1 MRASLYNDLRA
12 IHVDIIKMGTL
23 IEKTI
28 EETIRALV
36 EQDIPL
42 AKKIREGDDRFDQM
56 EVEIEKKCISLIA
69 RQQPVATDLRI
80 VTSILKIVTDLER
93 IADHCQDISKLTL
106 DLAGKAYV
114 KPLVDIPQM
123 AKEVR
128 AMVRMTIDAYIDL
141 DVEKSKQVCA
151 NDDIV
156 DKYYYTIVN
165 DLEMIMKE
173 KPNDIKQCVDFLLIA
188 KYLERMADH
197 TTNIAEWVIYSVQGK
212 RFDGN
217 NGYA

>member
-1 MRASLYNDLRA
+1 MRASLDNDLRA

-36 EQDIPL
+36 EQDVAL
-42 AKKIREGDDRFDQM
+42 AKKIREGDDRFDEM

-80 VTSILKIVTDLER
+80 VTSIMKIVTDLER

-114 KPLVDIPQM
+114 KPLVDIPKM

-128 AMVRMTIDAYIDL
+128 NMVRMTIDAYIDL
-141 DVEKSKQVCA
+141 DVEKSKQVCS

-156 DKYYYTIVN
+156 DQYYHTIVG
-165 DLEMIMKE
+165 DLEIIMKE
-173 KPNDIKQCVDFLLIA
+173 KPDDIKQCVDFLLIA

-197 TTNIAEWVIYSVQGK
+197 TTNIAEWVIYSVEGK
-212 RFDGN
+212 RYN
-217 NGYA
+217 N

>member
-1 MRASLYNDLRA
+1 MRATLDNDLRS

-36 EQDIPL
+36 EQDIAL
-42 AKKIREGDDRFDQM
+42 AKKIREGDDRFDEM

-80 VTSILKIVTDLER
+80 VTSIMKIVTDLER

-128 AMVRMTIDAYIDL
+128 TMVRMTIDAYIDL
-141 DVEKSKQVCA
+141 DVVKSKQVCA

-156 DKYYYTIVN
+156 DRFYHTIVN
-165 DLEMIMKE
+165 DLEIIMKD
-173 KPNDIKQCVDFLLIA
+173 KPEDIKQCVDFLLIA

-197 TTNIAEWVIYSVQGK
+197 TTNIAEWVIYSVEGK

-217 NGYA
+217 NA